1 MFQENSEIVSTK
13 LEKGALMVFQRNFMG
28 ISKKF
33 KRCFK
38 GVYIKWRGCFKE
50 ISRKGVL
57 KCFNVILRLF
67 RCVSI
72 SISENFTHRQ
82 TDKQTDA

>member
-57 KCFNVILRLF
+57 KCF

-82 TDKQTDA
+82 TDKQTDT